1 MVFDNAST
9 KNGSVSTTAAPDRTI
24 TLPVNTLSYVT
35 VKLTANR
42 LYAADTAGL
51 SIIANAST
59 ASGTPV
65 INRVLAPSGSV
76 FKAVAVAP

>member
-9 KNGSVSTTAAPDRTI
+9 QNGAAAPARTVTLTIADVSNI
-24 TLPVNTLSYVT
+24 TVDLA
-35 VKLTANR
+35 ANR
-42 LYAADTAGL
+42 LYAADTTGL